1 MKKMILASLVLL
13 TSIYSASPQELHVAA
28 GQGDLEK
35 VKRIL
40 EKDPSQLNM
49 GYGYGAP
56 LHYAARR
63 GHKNV
68 VNYLIKKGADVNL
81 KFGDT
86 SPLFHAAYK
95 EHKDVVETLMLNGA
109 DIGFFEAIA
118 CGYRGLVV
126 QMISRGEDIGQF
138 HNSGIHPLCRA
149 ARFGNKETV
158 CYFIEN
164 GIDINMKERG
174 GTNLLHNAAYGGH
187 LELVKYL
194 VDLGV
199 DINAKTKSGETSLD
213 YALYNGHQ
221 KVAEFLKEKGAL
233 GTASIKH
240 TLKKIS
246 DNGYAVFFD
255 GADSNVG
262 IIPGPQGA
270 ILIDSG
276 GGFRVGAI
284 LNKIAEKDLDV
295 RIKYVINTHID
306 WDHKGGNAFFEGKST
321 VINIFNLEEMENKEI
336 IASSTERLKSSYE
349 EIFGKFYKMRFND
362 EEILLIPAPGT
373 HSASDMLIYFSG
385 SDVLFTGDFLL
396 STRFQRENET
406 RDEYVE
412 RIKKGVDIRINMQN
426 YVPPYP
432 YDIEVMEAITEIC
445 PSTTTCVGG
454 HWSIFSMK
462 EVEGYLSLIKKLY
475 SEAVEK

>member
-13 TSIYSASPQELHVAA
+13 TSFYSASAQELHVAA

-56 LHYAARR
+56 IHYAARR
-63 GHKNV
+63 GHKDV

-109 DIGFFEAIA
+109 EIGFFEAIA

-126 QMISRGEDIGQF
+126 QMISEGKNIGQF
-138 HNSGIHPLCRA
+138 NNSGIHPLCRA
-149 ARFGNKETV
+149 ARFGNNETV
-158 CYFIEN
+158 YYFIEN
-164 GIDINMKERG
+164 GIDINMKERRG
-174 GTNLLHNAAYGGH
+174 SNLLHNAAFGGQF
-187 LELVKYL
+187 ELVKYL

-199 DINAKTKSGETSLD
+199 DINAKTENGETPLD

-221 KVAEFLKEKGAL
+221 KVAKFLKEKGAL
-233 GTASIKH
+233 STVNIKPKL
-240 TLKKIS
+240 TKIS
-246 DNGYAVFFD
+246 NNVYAVFFD

-262 IIPGPQGA
+262 IIFGPQGA

-276 GGFRVGAI
+276 GGFRIGEI
-284 LNKIAEKDLDV
+284 LNEIAEKDLETS
-295 RIKYVINTHID
+295 IKYVINTHID
-306 WDHKGGNAFFEGKST
+306 WDHNGGNTFFEGKST
-321 VINIFNLEEMENKEI
+321 IINIFNLEEMENKGI
-336 IASSTERLKSSYE
+336 ISGSSNRLNSSYE
-349 EIFGKFYKMRFND
+349 EIFGKYYKMRFND
-362 EEILLIPAPGT
+362 EEIFLIPAPGT

-385 SDVLFTGDFLL
+385 SNVLFTGDFLL
-396 STRFQRENET
+396 STRFQRENKT

-412 RIKKGVDIRINMQN
+412 RIKKGVERRINTEN
-426 YVPPYP
+426 YIPPYP

-475 SEAVEK
+475 SEALEK